1 MAVSKD
7 TLHVYLAHLEDAFL
21 IRSLF
26 LHTSS
31 ERRRMVNPRKAYPVN
46 PGLIPIYERSGRRNW
61 GHALETAVFLEL
73 ERRGYEMGYVRTP
86 QGFEVDFLA
95 SSPGEAPLL
104 VQVCADVQDPQTYD
118 REVRAL
124 AAAAGEYRSA
134 RALLDT
140 LESTPPAPGLPP
152 PLEWRCAGD
161 WLLGERAAT

>member
-1 MAVSKD
+1 VAVSKD

-46 PGLIPIYERSGRRNW
+46 PGLIPIYERSGRPKW

-161 WLLGERAAT
+161 WLLGERGVT

>member
-1 MAVSKD
+1 
-7 TLHVYLAHLEDAFL
+7 
-21 IRSLF
+21 
-26 LHTSS
+26 
-31 ERRRMVNPRKAYPVN
+31 
-46 PGLIPIYERSGRRNW
+46 
-61 GHALETAVFLEL
+61 VFLEL

-95 SSPGEAPLL
+95 GSPGEPPLL

-134 RALLDT
+134 RALLVT

-152 PLEWRCAGD
+152 PLEWRCAAD
-161 WLLGERAAT
+161 WLLGESDAR